1 MTTCK
6 TSMPISISQMRS
18 WKKSP
23 AFEIPCRCMGIDPG
37 IGRLGFGVIECDG
50 SRCGLMTSGC
60 IETDS
65 SSSTAHRLR
74 QIYEELREQVEGFS
88 PQLVAVE
95 RLFFGR
101 NTTTAELVWQARGVV
116 LLLAAQRDLPLL
128 EPKPAE
134 IKNAICG
141 YGRAPKDQ
149 VQRMVA
155 AMLGLDTVPT
165 PDDVADALACA
176 VTALVMAG
184 AMP

>member
-1 MTTCK
+1 
-6 TSMPISISQMRS
+6 
-18 WKKSP
+18 
-23 AFEIPCRCMGIDPG
+23 MGIDPG

-60 IETDS
+60 IETNS

-74 QIYEELREQVEGFS
+74 QIYEELKEQEEGFS

-116 LLLAAQRDLPLL
+116 LLLAAQRDLPLV